1 MARKVRNNPS
11 SDSPTQAHAWI
22 RRVIQRAEG
31 SIVELH
37 GRGFLPASWDTLGCG
52 AFGCVMRTRT
62 PGVVCKVTMDGA
74 EAFFARAQGTLGQA
88 PDGVCRFWEP
98 IQVPTKLVTAWVIWR
113 QAVDMPH
120 YRQYVYETPG
130 SGIDPSSW
138 LDVEGAEAQERAYER
153 IHRDMAAWDVAHG
166 KDADEILDEM
176 TNVGLSVAARFA
188 TFIEAEGGSARGFA
202 RVLAGNQAEAAA
214 IFDPVKGTLDWSYA
228 KKTPEDP
235 GLNAALRLLAYR
247 FQLDRLA
254 QSPTMP
260 ELAAAVRYYLDRGLL
275 LADMNADNIAKVGDV
290 WTLFDCGFTVPI
302 DPRWDSMWHEEQLE
316 PLQWWRQDRWE
327 LYDRLAKVEYPGEYF
342 PNPTPAPKRRAKR
355 YPGWNDPA

>member
-1 MARKVRNNPS
+1 
-11 SDSPTQAHAWI
+11 
-22 RRVIQRAEG
+22 
-31 SIVELH
+31 
-37 GRGFLPASWDTLGCG
+37 
-52 AFGCVMRTRT
+52 
-62 PGVVCKVTMDGA
+62 
-74 EAFFARAQGTLGQA
+74 
-88 PDGVCRFWEP
+88 
-98 IQVPTKLVTAWVIWR
+98 
-113 QAVDMPH
+113 
-120 YRQYVYETPG
+120 
-130 SGIDPSSW
+130 
-138 LDVEGAEAQERAYER
+138 
-153 IHRDMAAWDVAHG
+153 MAAWDVAHG

-214 IFDPVKGTLDWSYA
+214 IFDPVEGTLDWSYA

-260 ELAAAVRYYLDRGLL
+260 ELAAAIRYYLDRGLL